1 MNKDEVS
8 FSLACCSVVCQL
20 IVLYNIWALG
30 FSSIIFNY
38 TLLPVVFSIIYCV
51 VNIPKIKKRMR
62 SEAMGFYAL
71 FEVSIA
77 IFIIQTGGVVFRYSE
92 LLVLELVAAIL
103 ALVAVIEPKSNKF
116 K

>member
-1 MNKDEVS
+1 
-8 FSLACCSVVCQL
+8 
-20 IVLYNIWALG
+20 
-30 FSSIIFNY
+30 
-38 TLLPVVFSIIYCV
+38 
-51 VNIPKIKKRMR
+51 
-62 SEAMGFYAL
+62 MGFYAL

-92 LLVLELVAAIL
+92 LLILELIAAIL